1 MNFTKDVYEK
11 HDDNIDSLIRVLPIY
26 HYNDRIISEDNT
38 MTILPSTSLRNQYN
52 EISEKCKKTG
62 EPIYLT
68 KNGEGDL
75 VVMSVEAFEKQQA
88 LLKLKERLLDI
99 ELEQRSGAKSYSL
112 DELDSALRKI
122 VNNG

>member
-1 MNFTKDVYEK
+1 
-11 HDDNIDSLIRVLPIY
+11 
-26 HYNDRIISEDNT
+26 

-75 VVMSVEAFEKQQA
+75 VVMSIEAFEKQQA
-88 LLKLKERLLDI
+88 VLELKEKLLDI
-99 ELEQRSGAKSYSL
+99 ELEQKSGAKYYSL
-112 DELDSALRKI
+112 DELDAALKEI
-122 VNNG
+122 LKWQNIKF

>member
-1 MNFTKDVYEK
+1 
-11 HDDNIDSLIRVLPIY
+11 
-26 HYNDRIISEDNT
+26 

-75 VVMSVEAFEKQQA
+75 VVMSIEAFEKQQS
-88 LLKLKERLLDI
+88 LLQLKERLLDI
-99 ELEQRSGAKSYSL
+99 ELEQKSGAKSYSL
-112 DELDSALRKI
+112 DELDAALKRI
-122 VNNG
+122 INND

>member
-1 MNFTKDVYEK
+1 
-11 HDDNIDSLIRVLPIY
+11 
-26 HYNDRIISEDNT
+26 

-88 LLKLKERLLDI
+88 LLNLKERLLDI
-99 ELEQRSGAKSYSL
+99 ELEQQNGAKSYSL

-122 VNNG
+122 VNNE

>member
-1 MNFTKDVYEK
+1 M
-11 HDDNIDSLIRVLPIY
+11 I
-26 HYNDRIISEDNT
+26 
-38 MTILPSTSLRNQYN
+38 ILPSTSLRNQYN

-75 VVMSVEAFEKQQA
+75 VVMSIEAFEKQQA

-99 ELEQRSGAKSYSL
+99 ELEQRSGAKYYSL
-112 DELDSALRKI
+112 DEIDAALRKI
-122 VNNG
+122 IG

>member
-1 MNFTKDVYEK
+1 M
-11 HDDNIDSLIRVLPIY
+11 I
-26 HYNDRIISEDNT
+26 
-38 MTILPSTSLRNQYN
+38 ILPSASLRNKYN
-52 EISEKCKKTG
+52 EISEKCKQTG

-99 ELEQRSGAKSYSL
+99 ELEQRSGAKYYSL
-112 DELDSALRKI
+112 DELDAALKKI
-122 VNNG
+122 IG